1 VTIGGVIG
9 EAWGLYTRFFV
20 RFFVIGLVVFA
31 ALNLV
36 YALLVE
42 AISSDAEGA
51 AVTLG
56 ILGFAIAVIGTT
68 WLQGAFVYA
77 VRDARDGSFDS
88 TLGDVFA
95 RVSPAVIPLLVAGLL
110 AGLGIA
116 IGFVLLV
123 IPGLFLLTIW
133 AVIGPVIVVEGTG
146 ALDSFGRSRALV
158 RGYGWTVLAIVLVTG
173 LLSAIASGILRAVF
187 SFLPRFFEILV
198 GGTIA
203 QAVVAPLMAIA
214 IAVTYFRLREAHGD
228 AAPALEACR
237 SPPRASA
244 VAPRRRRPPR
254 SARRGSRPP
263 RPSST
268 CGSGSPSGATATS
281 AACSS
286 ARTPTAS

>member
-9 EAWGLYTRFFV
+9 EAWRLYTRFFV

-116 IGFVLLV
+116 IG
-123 IPGLFLLTIW
+123 
-133 AVIGPVIVVEGTG
+133 VEGTG

-228 AAPALEACR
+228 AVPALE
-237 SPPRASA
+237 S
-244 VAPRRRRPPR
+244 
-254 SARRGSRPP
+254 
-263 RPSST
+263 
-268 CGSGSPSGATATS
+268 
-281 AACSS
+281 
-286 ARTPTAS
+286 